1 MQRLIPKGMVR
12 VMPAEHHAMPAPPPQ
27 FSPGMPSSSMLPLP
41 PPPSGFHPEH
51 LQAMHMLQ
59 AQIASMQQ
67 QHVQATQAWSWAP
80 GMPMAPQ
87 IADPV
92 LNLATSALQLCMQMA
107 QSNAAHSAAM
117 QQYVAHS
124 AQMQSTLVHAAQR
137 AFPPPPPP
145 LEEADDIPIMIMS
158 PTRQKA
164 TLQPTSKA
172 HARMGIAMLCTM
184 LVSMACFTLHANDA
198 HMHILLILHTASR

>member
-1 MQRLIPKGMVR
+1 
-12 VMPAEHHAMPAPPPQ
+12 
-27 FSPGMPSSSMLPLP
+27 MLPLP
-41 PPPSGFHPEH
+41 PPPSGLHPEH

-117 QQYVAHS
+117 QQYMAQS

-172 HARMGIAMLCTM
+172 HARM
-184 LVSMACFTLHANDA
+184 ACFTLHANDSHV
-198 HMHILLILHTASR
+198 HMHIAHIAHCIQMMFICICHVPASM